1 MKKLVKE
8 MTLEE
13 YKKYGNLRASDGNW
27 SKEMALT
34 CATFL
39 SSLPKRKLFESKKK
53 YNSSCEK
60 YYQEN
65 LPLLW
70 NFEDYPNMKL
80 DIETGE
86 LELLWHSQ

>member
-13 YKKYGNLRASDGNW
+13 YREYGNLRVCDGNW
-27 SKEMALT
+27 SMEMALT
-34 CATFL
+34 CSSFL
-39 SSLPKRKLFESKKK
+39 NSLPKRKLFESKKK
-53 YNSSCEK
+53 YSLRCEK

-70 NFEDYPNMKL
+70 NFESYPNMKI
-80 DIETGE
+80 DIKTGE
-86 LELLWHSQ
+86 IELQ

>member
-13 YKKYGNLRASDGNW
+13 YREYGNLRVCDGNW
-27 SKEMALT
+27 SMGIAET
-34 CATFL
+34 CVLFL
-39 SSLPKRKLFESKKK
+39 SNLPRRRLFESKKK
-53 YNSSCEK
+53 HSLRCEK

-70 NFEDYPNMKL
+70 NFEAYPNMKI
-80 DIETGE
+80 DIKTGE
-86 LELLWHSQ
+86 IELS